1 MLSILHPNVVPDI
14 KSFAAGLLPI
24 RQMETGK
31 LSLVIK
37 ISKEAILAARTNG
50 GFSFY
55 LAPMKSTTGRTVS
68 LMTAFFDD
76 DDEPLVVATG
86 LFANDPHSLDL
97 LKLLTYK
104 EADVFFFDEH
114 SREWMSYRVTLHDG
128 GSCLKR
134 KQKIKLLEYHPA
146 TARSI
151 LDNLH
156 LWFGNR
162 TPLDDRR
169 SIKVKFEE
177 ALAPDDI
184 FVLDATP
191 EHNDYLGSAG
201 YRRDSLTR
209 EEPGYFQER
218 DIASALRRVFKRD
231 QIAINPLRPDT
242 NKEILDV
249 LVVTDTHILLIQAK
263 DSPNTKTSS
272 RATLDRKRRKSLS
285 QVDDAV
291 RQIGGAARYLLKN
304 QPAKFLIGGQE
315 AELSIGPRSLV
326 GIAIVKE
333 LFDDTGEPYVEA
345 CKTLAHLKGGG
356 MAFDYASFHAFSHH
370 FASEERFVK
379 ALEKLIDR
387 VLLERSWTNPK
398 DFVMDDILEN
408 LAPKA

>member
-1 MLSILHPNVVPDI
+1 MLSILHPHVLPAI

-24 RQMETGK
+24 RQAETGK
-31 LSLVIK
+31 LSLVVK
-37 ISKEAILAARTNG
+37 VSKEAILAARTNG

-55 LAPMKSTTGRTVS
+55 LAPMKSTTGGTVS

-76 DDEPLVVATG
+76 EDEPLVIATG
-86 LFANDPHSLDL
+86 LFANDQHSLDL
-97 LKLLTYK
+97 LELLTYK

-114 SREWMSYRVTLHDG
+114 SREWMSYRVTLHDE

-134 KQKIKLLEYHPA
+134 KQKFKLLEYHPA

-156 LWFGNR
+156 SWFGNR

-177 ALAPDDI
+177 ALAPEDI
-184 FVLDATP
+184 FVMDATP

-231 QIAINPLRPDT
+231 QIVINPLRPDT

-249 LVVTDTHILLIQAK
+249 LVIADSHILLIQAK
-263 DSPNTKTSS
+263 DSPNTEKAS
-272 RATLDRKRRKSLS
+272 RTKLDRKRRKSLS
-285 QVDDAV
+285 QIDDAV
-291 RQIGGAARYLLKN
+291 RQIGGAARYLLKT
-304 QPAKFLIGGQE
+304 QPAKLLIGGHE
-315 AELSIGPRSLV
+315 AELSIGPRPLV
-326 GIAIVKE
+326 GIAVVKE
-333 LFDDTGEPYVEA
+333 LFDDTSEPYVEA
-345 CKTLAHLKGGG
+345 CETLAHLKGGG
-356 MAFDYASFHAFSHH
+356 MTFDYSSFHAFSHH
-370 FASEERFVK
+370 FASEERFLK
-379 ALEKLIDR
+379 ALGKLIKR
-387 VLLERSWTNPK
+387 VLMERSWTNPK
-398 DFVMDDILEN
+398 DFIMDDILGN
-408 LAPKA
+408 LSQK